1 MWHASPAD
9 AAETATPTT
18 SPTMKKIAMLAAMAL
33 VASSAF
39 AQEDALKS
47 ILKLKDYNEAKQ
59 QLAAAESSFNSEQ
72 KAKAYNKLTEL
83 ALAQFNQI
91 GTVVTQNQLNE
102 QMGQKDK
109 VVAYD
114 TTAYN
119 TSAYNA
125 VKAAIECNKY
135 DEQPNAK
142 GKVSPKFKKNA
153 QNVYSARQQLVNA
166 GQDAGRAGND
176 ADALKYWGFFV
187 DSASDPL
194 FASVDKTA
202 EKAYFGQVAYFAG
215 VYAYQAK
222 DYVTA
227 DKYATI
233 AMNDSS
239 QYKDALNLKLTIMGL
254 DLKTREDSVAYAKK
268 LEDIYNKDKSND
280 AVFSILGST
289 YTALKDD
296 AKLNSLIDDKL
307 ATDPNN
313 SLAWAMRGQDKMN
326 KGSYDDAISAF
337 KKSVE
342 AKNDNALVLTYL
354 GFCINAKAST
364 ENTDAAKQKELCT
377 EAAQYLEKARD
388 IDPNRQVANWCYP
401 LYNSYYVIYGA
412 EDSRTKELEN
422 MLK

>member
-1 MWHASPAD
+1 
-9 AAETATPTT
+9 
-18 SPTMKKIAMLAAMAL
+18 MAL

-215 VYAYQAK
+215 VYAYQA
-222 DYVTA
+222 
-227 DKYATI
+227 
-233 AMNDSS
+233 
-239 QYKDALNLKLTIMGL
+239 
-254 DLKTREDSVAYAKK
+254 
-268 LEDIYNKDKSND
+268 
-280 AVFSILGST
+280 
-289 YTALKDD
+289 
-296 AKLNSLIDDKL
+296 
-307 ATDPNN
+307 
-313 SLAWAMRGQDKMN
+313 
-326 KGSYDDAISAF
+326 
-337 KKSVE
+337 
-342 AKNDNALVLTYL
+342 
-354 GFCINAKAST
+354 
-364 ENTDAAKQKELCT
+364 
-377 EAAQYLEKARD
+377 
-388 IDPNRQVANWCYP
+388 
-401 LYNSYYVIYGA
+401 
-412 EDSRTKELEN
+412 
-422 MLK
+422 